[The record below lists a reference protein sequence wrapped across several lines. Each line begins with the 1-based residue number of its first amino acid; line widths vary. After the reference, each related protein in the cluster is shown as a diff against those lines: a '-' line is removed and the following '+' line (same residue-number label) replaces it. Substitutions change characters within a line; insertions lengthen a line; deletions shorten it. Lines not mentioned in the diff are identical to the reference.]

1 MKKWLQILLCLL
13 TVVALCFIFSNSL
26 KASTKVQSTKTHV
39 IKVKETVLETVLDR
53 PVSLKKVS
61 GITISK
67 IGHLLEFFA
76 FSLLFTSA
84 AFSRRGFR
92 GWDSFSVILFPCT
105 FVALTDE
112 HLQNLGKGR
121 NCLVSDVIVDLSACF
136 AGYAVAC
143 LIFYLWERRKKR
155 GNGVSGS

>member
-1 MKKWLQILLCLL
+1 MTLQLPEGHL
-13 TVVALCFIFSNSL
+13 LCFIFSNSL
-26 KASTKVQSTKTHV
+26 KEASKVQNTKKRV
-39 IKVKETVLETVLDR
+39 VQAVEVVLETVLDR
-53 PVSLKKVS
+53 PVSLNKVS
-61 GITISK
+61 DSTVSK
-67 IGHLLEFFA
+67 IGHLLEFFTFA
-76 FSLLFTSA
+76 ALFTSA

-121 NCLVSDVIVDLSACF
+121 NCQVSDVMIDLSACF
-136 AGYAVAC
+136 LGYALAYA
-143 LIFYLWERRKKR
+143 IFYLWERRRKKR